1 MLGCPSQELAPLGP
15 CTVSGVSL
23 EVPQSGVDKVDLL
36 FMIDN
41 SGSMAEEQKK
51 LAAVLPGLV
60 TVLTTGFRQPPT
72 MPGQKPDFPP
82 VKSLHIGVVS
92 SDMGVNLAPAADS
105 CGAASF
111 NPVAPDPSNP
121 AVRTNPPINGERIST
136 KVFGDDGQMN
146 ISTAV
151 AVAGISARP
160 PETPFTTPVSV
171 VVPPDPSCGTG
182 PQLNPGQRFIDFTAG
197 VSDANAVA
205 KQFGCIAKLGK
216 NGCGLEQQL
225 ESALKAVTPS
235 TSTVTPFFSRGT
247 KGHGDNDNRGF
258 LREDAILAVILVT
271 DEEDCSIPDES
282 SELFNAGSKTFTED
296 INIRCGLDKYQ
307 GNLHPVERYINGFK
321 SLKPAAYANER
332 IIFAGIVGIPLNP
345 QKPTF
350 SGKDELDALLALE
363 AMKFVPENI
372 PNSMN
377 LRPRPACASVS
388 DGTAS
393 PARRMV
399 QVAKGFN
406 ENGVVTSI
414 CADEYAS
421 ALKVIIQKIADQ
433 LTGACLP
440 RKLSP
445 NAEGK
450 VECDVVEIK
459 ADLTDCDPGK
469 GRVERL
475 PNRTVNGTQRTVCR
489 IDQVPVMNK
498 QTQAGKT
505 GWYYD
510 DFSAEVT
517 NECKTDPQRIA
528 FTPGAEP
535 SPGSQAKFECFQP
548 VSGANADSTGIDAV
562 NLGCNPENGDDVC
575 TSKGLICIAGKTCQ
589 VPCGNDSNCPE
600 SWLCAGD
607 AGGQRKFC
615 INPTCPQ
622 SATEV
627 Q

>member
-51 LAAVLPGLV
+51 LAAVLPSLV
-60 TVLTTGFRQPPT
+60 TVLTTGFNAPPT
-72 MPGQKPDFPP
+72 MQDQKPDFPP

-111 NPVAPDPSNP
+111 DPVAPDPSNP
-121 AVRTNPPINGERIST
+121 AVRTMPPVNGVRLD
-136 KVFGDDGQMN
+136 KAFGDDGQMN

-160 PETPFTTPVSV
+160 PGTPFTTPVAV
-171 VVPPDPSCGTG
+171 VVPPDTTCGSG
-182 PQLNPGQRFIDFTAG
+182 PQLNGGQRFIDFNAG
-197 VSDANAVA
+197 VSDANAIA

-225 ESALKAVTPS
+225 EATLKAVTPS
-235 TSTVTPFFSRGT
+235 TSTVTPFFSRNT
-247 KGHGDNDNRGF
+247 KGHGDGANKGF

-271 DEEDCSIPDES
+271 DEEDCSIPDQS
-282 SELFNAGSKTFTED
+282 SDLFNARSMMFPED

-307 GNLHPVERYINGFK
+307 GNLHPVERYINGLK
-321 SLKPAAYANER
+321 ALKPAAYANER

-345 QKPTF
+345 QKKTF
-350 SGKDELDALLALE
+350 SGTTELDTILGLE
-363 AMKFVPENI
+363 RMKFVPRNI
-372 PNSMN
+372 PGSMN
-377 LRPRPACASVS
+377 LEPTPACESAT
-388 DGTAS
+388 DGSAA

-399 QVAKGFN
+399 QVAKAFGD
-406 ENGVVTSI
+406 NGVVTSI
-414 CADEYAS
+414 CENEYQS
-421 ALKVIIQKIADQ
+421 ALSVIIKKIADQ

-440 RKLSP
+440 RKLTP

-459 ADLTDCDPGK
+459 ADLSDCDPGK
-469 GRVERL
+469 GRIERL
-475 PNRTVNGTQRTVCR
+475 PNRTVNGSQRTVCR
-489 IDQVPVMNK
+489 IDQVPVLNK
-498 QTQAGKT
+498 ATQAGKT

-510 DFSAEVT
+510 DFSMEVT
-517 NECKTDPQRIA
+517 NECKADPQRIA

-548 VSGANADSTGIDAV
+548 VSGANMDSTGIDAV
-562 NLGCNPENGDDVC
+562 NLSCNPENGDDVC
-575 TSKGLICIAGKTCQ
+575 TAKGLICIAGKTCQ

-600 SWLCAGD
+600 SWLCAGA
-607 AGGQRKFC
+607 AGGDRKFC
-615 INPTCPQ
+615 VNPPCPQ